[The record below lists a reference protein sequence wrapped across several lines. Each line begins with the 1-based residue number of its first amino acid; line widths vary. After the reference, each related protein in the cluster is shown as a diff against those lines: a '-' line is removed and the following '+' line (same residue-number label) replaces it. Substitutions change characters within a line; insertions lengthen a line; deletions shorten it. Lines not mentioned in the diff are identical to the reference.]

1 MAAVVQDI
9 SPRQT
14 ASFISWGP
22 IIGGAISAAALSSV
36 LMAFGVAVGLSV
48 ASTSPTWRDT
58 SAALALLSGLYLLL
72 QALVAFGLG
81 GYVAGRTR
89 QGFAG
94 PADTVE
100 RSDGAHGLLAWAL
113 AVLLGLALTTAVA
126 SLASS
131 GTKPQSTNQ
140 NATSSAEPVLSY
152 ELDRLFRAPRRNP
165 NVDLSN
171 ERAEAGRILLTTA
184 SHSGIAPDD
193 RTYLVQQVETLTGAS
208 PADAERRVDDVIGKA
223 RTAIRKTRQTSVIL
237 AFSAAAALL
246 LGAVAS
252 WSAAVAGG
260 RHRDGE
266 PLPRWM
272 SHGDYLTRRRNA
284 PARPAPASPQPL
296 PE

>member
-1 MAAVVQDI
+1 MATIVQDT
-9 SPRQT
+9 SPRVAT
-14 ASFISWGP
+14 GFISWSP
-22 IIGGAISAAALSSV
+22 VFGGAISAAALSSV
-36 LMAFGVAVGLSV
+36 LLAFGLAVGLSV

-89 QGFAG
+89 LGVAG
-94 PADTVE
+94 PTDTVE

-113 AVLLGLALTTAVA
+113 AVLLGLALSAAVA
-126 SLASS
+126 GLAGS
-131 GTKPQSTNQ
+131 GTKTPSTNQ

-152 ELDRLFRAPRRNP
+152 ELDRLFRGPRRAP
-165 NVDLSN
+165 NVDMSN

-184 SHSGIAPDD
+184 SHSGVAPED
-193 RTYLVQQVETLTGAS
+193 RTYLMQQVGALTGAS
-208 PADAERRVDDVIGKA
+208 PADAERRVDDVIAKSH
-223 RTAIRKTRQTSVIL
+223 TAIRKTRQTSVIL

-272 SHGDYLTRRRNA
+272 THGDYLTRRRNA
-284 PARPAPASPQPL
+284 PTTRPASPQPL

>member
-1 MAAVVQDI
+1 MTAAVQDA
-9 SPRQT
+9 SPRLT
-14 ASFISWGP
+14 AGFISWGSV
-22 IIGGAISAAALSSV
+22 IGGAISATALSAV
-36 LMAFGVAVGLSV
+36 LMAFGVAVGLSL

-58 SAALALLSGLYLLL
+58 STALALLSGLYLLL

-81 GYVAGRTR
+81 GYIAGRTR

-94 PADTVE
+94 PADVIE

-113 AVLLGLALTTAVA
+113 AVLLGLVLTAAVA
-126 SLASS
+126 GVAAS

-140 NATSSAEPVLSY
+140 AASSSAEPVLSY
-152 ELDRLFRAPRRNP
+152 ELDRLFRGPRRPP
-165 NVDLSN
+165 NADLTN

-184 SHSGIAPDD
+184 SHSGVAA
-193 RTYLVQQVETLTGAS
+193 LTGAS
-208 PADAERRVDDVIGKA
+208 PADAEKRVDDAIGKS
-223 RTAIRKTRQTSVIL
+223 RTAIRETRQTSVIL

-284 PARPAPASPQPL
+284 PARVTPASPQPL

>member
-1 MAAVVQDI
+1 V
-9 SPRQT
+9 
-14 ASFISWGP
+14 
-22 IIGGAISAAALSSV
+22 IGGAISATALSAV

-81 GYVAGRTR
+81 GYIAGRTR
-89 QGFAG
+89 QGFAA
-94 PADTVE
+94 PAETVE

-113 AVLLGLALTTAVA
+113 AVLLGLVLTAAVA
-126 SLASS
+126 GLAAS
-131 GTKPQSTNQ
+131 GTKSQSTNQ
-140 NATSSAEPVLSY
+140 SASSSAEPVLSY
-152 ELDRLFRAPRRNP
+152 ELDRLFRGPRRPP
-165 NVDLSN
+165 NVDLSS
-171 ERAEAGRILLTTA
+171 ERAEAGRILLTSA
-184 SHSGIAPDD
+184 SHSGVAPED
-193 RTYLVQQVETLTGAS
+193 RTYLIQQVAALTGAS
-208 PADAERRVDDVIGKA
+208 PADAERRVDDIIAKSH
-223 RTAIRKTRQTSVIL
+223 TAIRKARQTSVIL
-237 AFSAAAALL
+237 AFAAAAALL

-284 PARPAPASPQPL
+284 PVRSAQASPQPL